1 MKKILKRFKHLQE
14 PLEKTLFPVLLF
26 LWPLVSCLQ
35 GVSAADPSYSLGNYI
50 HLFRMEEGS
59 TWLFATYLANLVGS
73 FLTKLPFGAALP
85 AMNVKT
91 ALLISITALAAY
103 KVLHRMIP
111 GWMLFIGEWLAESL
125 FWCPTV
131 ILYNTLTSLLL
142 VLAVLFLFTAVS
154 DTEHEGRWYV
164 LAGICLGLNIFVR
177 FSDAVHVLLILP
189 VWYHAAV
196 ADKNGRKK
204 NGSSLQRVTLLCI
217 AGFAAGL
224 AAGAVSILVRYSPAA
239 YFGMIRSL
247 FAMGSEASSY
257 TLGGMVSAT
266 AAAYRTSVRYLIWLI
281 PLMICGFFLY
291 RFPLFEILNRGK
303 AGKYRI
309 HAVIY
314 LAAVLLM
321 FRLYYGQGMF
331 TMNDADYWCMF
342 EWGMFFVIMAAVL
355 SVWMLIGMRDAQSE
369 EKFLAVTVLV
379 LILVLPLGS
388 NNYTFPVIGNLF
400 VIAPVTLWFLRRI
413 WKRYHHRAERFVV
426 FGLAFCMIGA
436 LLIQGTLFHL
446 RFAFGDG
453 TDGTPRSYVIRN
465 DGPASGMHTV
475 PENGAALDG
484 LYEWLHDDPEGQ
496 GILDGRVV
504 AMGDIP
510 GVIYY
515 CGLDPALSNLWPD
528 LASWPRDEFAAE
540 LEALEEAPAVILSAE
555 AAKAPV
561 QYGSRQFILN
571 MYMDSHRYRTVY
583 ENALYVVRKAGR

>member
-1 MKKILKRFKHLQE
+1 MRKFLFRFKHLQQ

-35 GVSAADPSYSLGNYI
+35 GVSVTDPSYSLGNYI
-50 HLFRMEEGS
+50 HLFRMGEGS
-59 TWLFATYLANLVGS
+59 TWLFATYLANCAGAL
-73 FLTKLPFGAALP
+73 LMKLPFGAAMP
-85 AMNVKT
+85 AMNIKT

-142 VLAVLFLFTAVS
+142 VLAVLFLFIAVS
-154 DTEHEGRWYV
+154 DTEHESRWYV

-177 FSDAVHVLLILP
+177 FSNAVHVLLILP
-189 VWYHAAV
+189 VWYHAA
-196 ADKNGRKK
+196 AAARSGRERS
-204 NGSSLQRVTLLCI
+204 GSVRRVTLLCL
-217 AGFAAGL
+217 AGFAAGV
-224 AAGAVSILVRYSPAA
+224 AAGFICIFVRYSPSA

-247 FAMGSEASSY
+247 LGLGNEASSY
-257 TLGGMVSAT
+257 TLGGMLSAT
-266 AAAYRTSVRYLIWLI
+266 AAAYWTAVRNLIWLI

-291 RFPLFEILNRGK
+291 RFPLFDFLNRGK
-303 AGKYRI
+303 GTGYRV
-309 HAVIY
+309 HALLY

-321 FRLYYGQGMF
+321 FRLYYGQGIF
-331 TMNDADYWCMF
+331 TVNYADYWCMF

-379 LILVLPLGS
+379 LILILPLGS

-400 VIAPVTLWFLRRI
+400 VIAPVALWFLRRI

-426 FGLAFCMIGA
+426 FGLAFCMIAA

-453 TDGTPRSYVIRN
+453 TDGTARSYVVRN
-465 DGPASGMHTV
+465 GGPAAGMHTV

-496 GILDGRVV
+496 EILGGKVV
-504 AMGDIP
+504 TLGNIP

-515 CGLDPALSNLWPD
+515 CGLEPALSNLWPD
-528 LASWPRDEFAAE
+528 LESFPQAEFAGE
-540 LEALEEAPAVILSAE
+540 LDALEEAPAVILPAE

-561 QYGSRQFILN
+561 QYGSRQFLLQT
-571 MYMDSHRYRTVY
+571 YMDSHRYRTVY
-583 ENALYVVRKAGR
+583 ENAYYVVRKAGR